1 MTEGTGEGF
10 QALRVVNLLG
20 EAVRKSWLQLYA
32 PFLVLALV
40 QALLIVVAP
49 SRGQS
54 SAELSAGGALNGSA
68 GPLDLDGDGIADP
81 GTGDLATDGLSTGDG
96 STGTGGTGGT
106 DGGTGGTTGGGGTDG
121 GTGGPGGPAAGD
133 TSHCK
138 EGQQVGILRTA
149 PPCRPVFVGS
159 NGGATYQGVTDK
171 EIKIVF
177 FSSEP
182 NEQVDAI
189 LATQGLAVPEE
200 EQMDAVNQFVKYI
213 NDNYELYG
221 RRIVITRIIG
231 DCPTTPPDYDKCIAA
246 AQQVVKE
253 KPFAVVW
260 ATSLYAT
267 VYDVWSRAGIVSFGG
282 STFDN
287 AFYNRGRPFRYDLA
301 MDGTKAADHIA
312 EYYCKKLAGKPAD
325 HAGASI
331 HPTMPEGRATRRH
344 LGIIVPEIEANVLT
358 AKRVQSKVDACNGA
372 DKKPELRTYESNIE
386 TATTQTQATVSA
398 LISAKVTTVVCMCDP
413 IAPVFLTSGMTS
425 NGYFPEFMLPGLG
438 LLDYDLL
445 GRLYDKQAMSHAFGP
460 SNLFVLTSLD
470 DTDQAR
476 VWRATGRQGHPCGD
490 NGCGIQWA
498 HFNLLGIA
506 LQMAGPELNPL
517 TIERG
522 LLQDL
527 PDLYG
532 GVETSYLSFGP
543 NDYTGYEDA
552 KEVYWDPNATSK
564 VDGKAGAFVPL
575 NGGKRYRPGQW
586 STGLGGIPVR
596 P

>member
-1 MTEGTGEGF
+1 M
-10 QALRVVNLLG
+10 
-20 EAVRKSWLQLYA
+20 RKSWLQLYA

-49 SRGQS
+49 SRGD
-54 SAELSAGGALNGSA
+54 SASNLSAGGGPLDASGAPLDGSGIIDPDTGLVTGTDGVTTDGGSA
-68 GPLDLDGDGIADP
+68 G
-81 GTGDLATDGLSTGDG
+81 T
-96 STGTGGTGGT
+96 TGGGGSGGTTGGAG
-106 DGGTGGTTGGGGTDG
+106 GGTGGTTGGS
-121 GTGGPGGPAAGD
+121 TGGAPAGD

-138 EGQQVGILRTA
+138 DGKQVGGLRTA
-149 PPCRPVFVGS
+149 APCKPVFAGD

-177 FSSEP
+177 FSSKP

-213 NDNYELYG
+213 NANYELYG
-221 RRIVITRIIG
+221 RKIVIKRIVG

-287 AFYNRGRPFRYDLA
+287 AFYNRGRPFRYDLG
-301 MDGTKAADHIA
+301 MDGTKAADQIA
-312 EYYCKKLAGKPAD
+312 EYYCKKLTGKPAD
-325 HAGASI
+325 HAGSNI
-331 HPTMPEGRATRRH
+331 HPTIGGRSTKRS

-358 AKRVQSKVDACNGA
+358 AKRVVSKVDACNGSDPA
-372 DKKPELRTYESNIE
+372 PIFRTYASNIE

-413 IAPVFLTSGMTS
+413 IAPVFLTSGMTG
-425 NGYFPEFMLPGLG
+425 NGYFPEFMMPGLG

-445 GRLYDKQAMSHAFGP
+445 GRLYDGRQMAHAFGP
-460 SNLFVLTSLD
+460 SNLAVLTSLD

-490 NGCGIQWA
+490 NGCGIPWA
-498 HFNLLGIA
+498 YFNFVGTA
-506 LQMAGPELNPL
+506 LQMAGPQLTPL

-527 PDLYG
+527 PDQYG
-532 GVETSYLSFGP
+532 GVETSYLAFGP
-543 NDYTGYEDA
+543 NDYTGYEDG
-552 KEVYWDPNATSK
+552 KEVYWDPNARSA

-586 STGLGGIPVR
+586 GAGLGGIPVR